1 MGGGQRSRGVPP
13 GPVGQ
18 AEAFQLLGALTVD
31 SHQGVVLLRQ
41 AAKLLLQ
48 AGDLDGHFLILHQL
62 RQQLPPKRER
72 KEQILLRLWVLGSY
86 VSLSADIEKFPLT
99 MRATPEQHA
108 NVLVALPALFRKE
121 NWLSPFSRKR
131 EISIDE

>member
-41 AAKLLLQ
+41 VAKLLLQ
-48 AGDLDGHFLILHQL
+48 AGDLDGDFLIFHQL
-62 RQQLPPKRER
+62 HQQLPPKR
-72 KEQILLRLWVLGSY
+72 KWNQQILLRIYLRWPPECAALGSY
-86 VSLSADIEKFPLT
+86 ISLSE
-99 MRATPEQHA
+99 H
-108 NVLVALPALFRKE
+108 
-121 NWLSPFSRKR
+121 
-131 EISIDE
+131 

>member
-18 AEAFQLLGALTVD
+18 AEAFQLLGALAVD

-48 AGDLDGHFLILHQL
+48 AGDLDGDFLVLHQL
-62 RQQLPPKRER
+62 RQQLPPKRKR
-72 KEQILLRLWVLGSY
+72 NQQILLRICLRRPPESGFLYLNSLLTCQQHLSNMLTCWKHIRLCLENKIDFQ
-86 VSLSADIEKFPLT
+86 VSQENEKY
-99 MRATPEQHA
+99 
-108 NVLVALPALFRKE
+108 
-121 NWLSPFSRKR
+121 
-131 EISIDE
+131 

>member
-48 AGDLDGHFLILHQL
+48 AGDLDGDFLIFHQL
-62 RQQLPPKRER
+62 RQQLPPKR
-72 KEQILLRLWVLGSY
+72 KWNQQILLRIDLRWTPECAVLGSY
-86 VSLSADIEKFPLT
+86 VSLSVSIEKLLS
-99 MRATPEQHA
+99 
-108 NVLVALPALFRKE
+108 NVLTCWKHIRLCLEKKTDFHVSQE
-121 NWLSPFSRKR
+121 NEKY
-131 EISIDE
+131 